1 MQEIFN
7 SLRDEFILVGLT
19 GAIASGSTTISK
31 HLSKK
36 YKVFE
41 IINTLDCELAMQ
53 KDDIEKRRLKRVK
66 DFYSQNSWQNFYH
79 LKTSNILFAIIFA
92 TKNVSENK
100 DLKLNQW
107 YKDSDHKKAI
117 KISIKLISLIE
128 NYSKQDKS
136 IDIKKLLEKLDR
148 LISKNVNKS
157 DIAYTQTFQ
166 EVGKSLRENA
176 TIHKSLS
183 KILEY
188 KELANVF
195 FIAETLRRVGKLLY
209 AQGEKFIV
217 IDALRNTYEI
227 QFFKNRYANFY
238 LLSVLADE
246 NTRRDRTNIQ
256 FGLPVDEYEKIKLF
270 EYEDKE
276 TSSQNINSCIG
287 LGDIF
292 LNNNANCTDKYLQ
305 YQLFK
310 YIALVRKPALF
321 TPNDD
326 ERNMQVALTARYN
339 SGCISRQVGACV
351 TGADG
356 YVRGIG
362 WNDVQEG
369 NTPCL
374 YRTIGELTNENNSDA
389 YSKYEQSEEFQTY
402 IKQQKLS
409 KTTPFCFKDIQNQK
423 EISTKLLGFKL
434 DAEQNQKLSKLFKNP
449 TRERALH
456 AEENAFLQLA
466 KTGGQSVVG
475 GTLYTTD
482 SPCQL
487 CAKKAM
493 QLKIKRIVY
502 IDAYP
507 DISTTH
513 TLKSGR
519 ENDYPSFDMFEGVT
533 GSAYF
538 RLFRPIVGIKE
549 EIKGSNKC

>member
-1 MQEIFN
+1 MQEIKN
-7 SLRDEFILVGLT
+7 LRDNFLLIGLT
-19 GAIASGSTTISK
+19 GAVASGSTTVAKI
-31 HLSKK
+31 LSES
-36 YKVFE
+36 YE
-41 IINTLDCELAMQ
+41 AYTINDILECEL
-53 KDDIEKRRLKRVK
+53 KNINDNIEQRRLKRVK
-66 DFYSQNSWQNFYH
+66 EFYSQNSWKKFYH
-79 LKTSNILFAIIFA
+79 LKVSNILFAIILA
-92 TKNVSENK
+92 TDGVGECD
-100 DLKLNQW
+100 DLKLSQW
-107 YKDSDHKKAI
+107 YRGCDNDGVIALSKEIVDAI
-117 KISIKLISLIE
+117 QD
-128 NYSKQDKS
+128 YSTFKNF
-136 IDIKKLLEKLDR
+136 DIKNKLKKLDQ
-148 LISKNVNKS
+148 IIKEKVNKQN
-157 DIAYTQTFQ
+157 ITYTQTFQ
-166 EVGKSLRENA
+166 KVGERLRKLGKIHPSLNK
-176 TIHKSLS
+176 TIT
-183 KILEY
+183 Y
-188 KELANVF
+188 DELPYVF

-209 AQGEKFIV
+209 AQGERFIV
-217 IDALRNTYEI
+217 VDALRNTYEI
-227 QFFKNRYANFY
+227 QYFKNRYANFY
-238 LLSVLADE
+238 LLSIVADE
-246 NTRRDRTNIQ
+246 QIRRARVKIQ
-256 FGLPVDEYEKIKLF
+256 FKLDENDYEKIKDF
-270 EYEDKE
+270 EYKDKE

-292 LNNNANCTDKYLQ
+292 INNNSKCSDKYLQ

-310 YIALVRKPALF
+310 YIALIRKPALF

-374 YRTIGELTNENNSDA
+374 YRTLDELLQPNQNDA
-389 YSKYEQSEEFQTY
+389 YSEYEKSVEFQDY
-402 IKQQKLS
+402 VKQQS
-409 KTTPFCFKDIQNQK
+409 YERTIPFCFKDIENKRHIDAKLQKFKFDNKIHK
-423 EISTKLLGFKL
+423 EI
-434 DAEQNQKLSKLFKNP
+434 SKLFKNP

-466 KTGGQSVVG
+466 KTGGESVVG

-507 DISTTH
+507 DISITH
-513 TLKSGR
+513 TLKSGKR
-519 ENDYPSFDMFEGVT
+519 DEYPEFKMFEGVT

-538 RLFRPIVGIKE
+538 KLFRPIIGIKE
-549 EIKGSNKC
+549 ELKGMLIDN

>member
-1 MQEIFN
+1 MQEIFKN
-7 SLRDEFILVGLT
+7 LRDDFILIGLT
-19 GAIASGSTTISK
+19 GAIASGSTTVSK
-31 HLSKK
+31 HLAKK
-36 YKVFE
+36 FETFE
-41 IINTLDCELAMQ
+41 ITNTLDCELNA
-53 KDDIEKRRLKRVK
+53 KTDDIEKRRIQRVK
-66 DFYSQNSWQNFYH
+66 EFYSQNPWNSFYH
-79 LKTSNILFAIIFA
+79 LKVSNILFAIIFA
-92 TKNVSENK
+92 TKDVSENK

-107 YKDSDHKKAI
+107 YKDSDHSDAI
-117 KISIKLISLIE
+117 TLSKQLISAIE
-128 NYSKQDKS
+128 NYNEQDESFEIKTLLQN
-136 IDIKKLLEKLDR
+136 IDELIAKK
-148 LISKNVNKS
+148 VTKS
-157 DIAYTQTFQ
+157 DISYTKVFQ
-166 EVGKSLRENA
+166 EVGKNLRDYG
-176 TIHKSLS
+176 TIDKSLKS
-183 KILEY
+183 VLRYDDIP
-188 KELANVF
+188 NVF

-209 AQGEKFIV
+209 NLADEKYII

-227 QFFKNRYANFY
+227 QYFKNRYANFY
-238 LLSVLADE
+238 LFSVLADE
-246 NTRRDRTNIQ
+246 ETRRKRTQIQ
-256 FGLPVDEYEKIKLF
+256 FGLKEGDYDKIKSF

-276 TSSQNINSCIG
+276 ASSQNINSCIG
-287 LGDIF
+287 LGDVF
-292 LNNNANCTDKYLQ
+292 LNNNANCTDKYLH

-374 YRTIGELTNENNSDA
+374 YRTLDELLQPNENEA
-389 YSKYEQSEEFQTY
+389 YSEYEKSKEFQAY
-402 IKQQKLS
+402 VKKQDLNTKV
-409 KTTPFCFKDIQNQK
+409 PFCFKDIENKKHIENKLAKFEFAVQTQK
-423 EISTKLLGFKL
+423 E
-434 DAEQNQKLSKLFKNP
+434 LSKLFKNP

-513 TLKSGR
+513 TLKSGIK
-519 ENDYPSFDMFEGVT
+519 EEYPDFDMFEGVT
-533 GSAYF
+533 GNAYF

-549 EIKGSNKC
+549 ELSRYKC

>member
-1 MQEIFN
+1 MQHIFKN
-7 SLRDEFILVGLT
+7 LREDFLLIGLT
-19 GAIASGSTTISK
+19 GAVGSGSTTISK
-31 HLSKK
+31 NL
-36 YKVFE
+36 YKQYDPYTIE
-41 IINTLDCELAMQ
+41 NILECELSNIN
-53 KDDIEKRRLKRVK
+53 DDVEQRRVQRVK
-66 DFYSQNSWQNFYH
+66 DFYSKNEWNSFYH
-79 LKTSNILFAIIFA
+79 LKVSNIIFALIFA
-92 TKNVSENK
+92 TKDVSNCKE
-100 DLKLNQW
+100 LLLNRW

-117 KISIKLISLIE
+117 KLSKKIIDAIE
-128 NYSKQDKS
+128 NYKTQRNDF
-136 IDIKKLLEKLDR
+136 DIQSLLAKLDAH
-148 LISKNVNKS
+148 IEKKVNKS
-157 DIAYTQTFQ
+157 DISYTQTFQ
-166 EVGKSLRENA
+166 NIGENLRKSGA
-176 TIHKSLS
+176 VHSSVAKPIQ
-183 KILEY
+183 Y
-188 KELANVF
+188 KNIPDIF
-195 FIAETLRRVGKLLY
+195 YIAESLRRVGKLLY
-209 AQGEKFIV
+209 AQGKKFIA

-227 QFFKNRYANFY
+227 QYFKNRYANFY
-238 LLSVLADE
+238 LLSVVASQ
-246 NTRRDRTNIQ
+246 NTREIRTHTQ
-256 FGLPVDEYEKIKLF
+256 FGLEKDDYKKIKDF
-270 EYEDKE
+270 EYQDKE

-292 LNNNANCTDKYLQ
+292 INNDENCSDKYLN

-310 YIALVRKPALF
+310 YIALIRKPGLF

-351 TGADG
+351 TGSDG

-374 YRTIGELTNENNSDA
+374 YRTLGELLHPKENQA
-389 YSKYEQSEEFQTY
+389 YSEYEKSKEFQDY
-402 IKQQKLS
+402 IKQQSYNKS
-409 KTTPFCFKDIQNQK
+409 VPFCFKDIENKKHIDAKLQK
-423 EISTKLLGFKL
+423 FKF
-434 DAEQNQKLSKLFKNP
+434 DSEVYKDISKLFKNP

-513 TLKSGR
+513 TLKSGKK
-519 ENDYPSFDMFEGVT
+519 DAYPEFKMFEGVS

-538 RLFRPIVGIKE
+538 KLFRPIVGIKE
-549 EIKGSNKC
+549 ELRSSK